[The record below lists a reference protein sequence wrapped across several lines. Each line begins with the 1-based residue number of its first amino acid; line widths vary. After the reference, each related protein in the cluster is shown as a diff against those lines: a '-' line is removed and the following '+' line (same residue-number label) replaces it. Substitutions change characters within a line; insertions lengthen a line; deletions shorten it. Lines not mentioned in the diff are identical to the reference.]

1 MEVTMNLADL
11 IKATRTGYDSFNAAL
26 HHSLAVVGIAAIAF
40 VAVDGIDLLV
50 AARVPDAH
58 ALTLSAVTLSP
69 DADEAAEAL
78 VEAASRDPKH
88 RAAAEY
94 LARKYKVALE
104 AAERLVGAAFS
115 AGHRIGVDP
124 LLVLAVMAIE
134 SRFNPIAE
142 SEMGAKGLMQV
153 IPKFHPEKLAE
164 FGGESAVLEPQANIA
179 VGTQI
184 LREYIRKAGSVESGL
199 QLYAGAADDQTAQYA
214 QKVMAERQR
223 FERAVAKPPIRL
235 AANTQL

>member
-11 IKATRTGYDSFNAAL
+11 IKATRTGYDRLNAAL

-50 AARVPDAH
+50 AARVSVAN
-58 ALTLSAVTLSP
+58 AVTVSRES
-69 DADEAAEAL
+69 DDTTAAF
-78 VEAASRDPKH
+78 VDSASADPKH

-94 LARKYKVALE
+94 LARKYKVALQ
-104 AAERLVGAAFS
+104 AAEGLVGAAFS
-115 AGHRIGVDP
+115 AGQRIGVDP
-124 LLVLAVMAIE
+124 LLILAVMAIE

-164 FGGESAVLEPQANIA
+164 FGGEASVLEPQTNIV

-184 LREYIRKAGSVESGL
+184 LREYIRKTGSVESGL
-199 QLYAGAADDQTAQYA
+199 QLYAGAAEDQTAQYA

-223 FERAVAKPPIRL
+223 FEQAVAKPPIRL
-235 AANTQL
+235 ASNTRL

>member
-1 MEVTMNLADL
+1 MNLADL
-11 IKATRTGYDSFNAAL
+11 IKATRTGYERFNAAL

-40 VAVDGIDLLV
+40 VAVDGVDFLV
-50 AARVPDAH
+50 AARVSDLH
-58 ALTLSAVTLSP
+58 AVP
-69 DADEAAEAL
+69 
-78 VEAASRDPKH
+78 ASREAEQATATLVGAANSNPKH

-94 LARKYKVALE
+94 LARKYKVAVD

-124 LLVLAVMAIE
+124 LLILAVIAIE

-153 IPKFHPEKLAE
+153 IPKFHTDKLAE
-164 FGGESAVLEPQANIA
+164 FGGESAVLEPQTNIV

-184 LREYIRKAGSVESGL
+184 LREYIRKAGSVENGL
-199 QLYAGAADDQTAQYA
+199 QLYAGAIDDPAAQYA

-223 FERAVAKPPIRL
+223 FEQAVAKPPIRL
-235 AANTQL
+235 AANTRF